1 MPTMRRKPLPFTK
14 PDRPLT
20 ASEVDRL
27 AERIEVFLLDWLAAR
42 SGAVAGD
49 VHRDRPFAEFGLDS
63 LSAVELSAELEQWLH
78 VQLTPVVAW
87 NYPTPA
93 AMSRYLAELAGGVA
107 APPAVQEGLP
117 VETADADFER
127 LLAEVE
133 GLSET
138 EARAALSRPTT
149 RSPESTAA
157 D

>member
-1 MPTMRRKPLPFTK
+1 MRPKPSPFTK

-42 SGAVAGD
+42 AGAVAGE

-63 LSAVELSAELEQWLH
+63 MSAVELSAELEQWLH

-107 APPAVQEGLP
+107 APFATEGDLPAQ
-117 VETADADFER
+117 TADADFER
-127 LLAEVE
+127 LLTEVE

-138 EARAALSRPTT
+138 EAQAALSEPAG
-149 RSPESTAA
+149 RSGESHAA
-157 D
+157 N